1 MLVIFA
7 GFLSCEK
14 KFEEHYEAAEETVN
28 QKLWDV
34 ISTNPDYSEFVAH
47 ITETGLDSL
56 FQEGRSLTLFIP
68 NNEAFEALEADSFT
82 MVALMNF
89 HILDY
94 LFNVVSVNG
103 SRILQTSAG
112 KFSTVESSSGSYYYD
127 GSPIVKSSPLY
138 LDGRYYEIEDVAKPN
153 PNLYEYIART
163 ASVMR
168 YYIDG
173 FDSIIL
179 DLEQSTPI
187 GFDEDGNTIYDS
199 VYIVVNYFDTLYYPV
214 KEEHRSRTATF
225 VLFDDEQ
232 YAGALDEMAAILG
245 GSMVSGEDIPDS
257 WQENVLMPE
266 VLAKGA
272 FPNSLQYEDFY
283 AEEIRNIEGDFV
295 EVDPTVIDP
304 ESRYL
309 CSNGVAF
316 KYSTFSVPPYL
327 YQGEVSIEGEHMVDS
342 VAAGVYFWLPDYT
355 VTGNIDVVSAFP
367 SKIISPG
374 ARNDSV
380 VSLAF
385 PGLNYSG
392 EFNFDFYFKDMFPQK
407 YLFVWGANFRPSGY
421 YQIYVNDV
429 LIREFDTFFLRN
441 PVPSVV
447 PGEYYFPVNG
457 HNQFDAWIEGLT
469 EFGDIKITL
478 KYLAPGSYST
488 NGLNIDFIS
497 LIPAVS
503 L

>member
-1 MLVIFA
+1 MLVLFS

-14 KFEEHYEAAEETVN
+14 KFEEHYGAAEDTVN

-47 ITETGLDSL
+47 LTETGLDSM

-68 NNEAFEALEADSFT
+68 NNEAFADLELDSFT
-82 MVALMNF
+82 MVALMQF
-89 HILDY
+89 HMLDY

-103 SRILQTSAG
+103 SRMLQTSAG
-112 KFSTVESSSGSYYYD
+112 KFSTVESSSGSYFFD
-127 GSPIVKSSPLY
+127 GSTIVKSSPLY

-153 PNLYEYIART
+153 PNLYEYIAKN

-168 YYIDG
+168 SFIDE

-232 YAGALDEMAAILG
+232 YASALDEMALTLG
-245 GSMVSGEDIPDS
+245 GAMESGEDIPES

-266 VLAKGA
+266 LLRTGA

-283 AEEIRNIEGDFV
+283 EDRLRNLEGDYV

-304 ESRYL
+304 DSRYL
-309 CSNGVAF
+309 CSNGVSF
-316 KYSTFSVPPYL
+316 KYSIFSVPTHLYL
-327 YQGEVSIEGEHMVDS
+327 GEISIEGEHMVDS
-342 VAAGVYFWLPDYT
+342 VAAGVYFWEPDYV
-355 VTGNIDVVSAFP
+355 VTGAQAVVSAFP

-385 PGLNYSG
+385 PGLNYSD
-392 EFNFDFYFKDMFPQK
+392 EFNFEFYFKDMFPQK
-407 YLFVWGANFRPSGY
+407 YLFVWGANYRPSGY
-421 YQIYVNDV
+421 YQIYVNDE
-429 LIREFDTFFLRN
+429 LIREFDTFNLRSA
-441 PVPSVV
+441 VPSVV
-447 PGEYYFPVNG
+447 PGQYYAPVNG
-457 HNQFDAWIEGLT
+457 HNQFDAWVENLT
-469 EFGDIKITL
+469 EFGDVKITI
-478 KYLAPGSYST
+478 KYVAPGFLST
-488 NGLNIDFIS
+488 NGFNIDFIS